1 MTTEHPFAQF
11 VRILGKGRTGSRD
24 FTEQEAEE
32 VMRMILANEITA
44 EQLGAVLML
53 LRVKEETP
61 AEIAGFVRAIKKS
74 FELPSDRPAVDV
86 DWSSYAGKRRHLPW
100 YILSALL
107 LAQNGITVFMHG
119 ASGHT
124 AGRIYTRDVLALL
137 GLPAAR
143 SFAEACDQ
151 LTKNHFSYMDLE
163 HMSPRLHQIIE
174 LRPVLGLRSPVH
186 TVARLINPMDA
197 THVITAIHHPGY
209 HPTHQE
215 SSRLL
220 GHAHAAV
227 VKGEGG
233 EIERNPDMETL
244 VKTLHGDTMEDELWP
259 AMFKKRHV
267 KPAELNPASLAAVW
281 RGEYEDEYGEAA
293 IIGTAA
299 IVLKTM
305 GRTATMEAAEALAS
319 EMWQLRP
326 KETLAAVA

>member
-1 MTTEHPFAQF
+1 MATEHPFAQY

-24 FTEQEAEE
+24 FTEEEAEE
-32 VMRMILANEITA
+32 VMRMILADETTP

-61 AEIAGFVRAIKKS
+61 AEIAGFARAIKKT
-74 FELPSDRPAVDV
+74 FNRPANHPQVDV

-107 LAQNGITVFMHG
+107 LAKNDISVFMHG

-124 AGRIYTRDVLALL
+124 AGRIYTRDVLAQL
-137 GLPAAR
+137 GLPVAT
-143 SFAEACDQ
+143 SLSEACEQ
-151 LTKNHFSYMDLE
+151 LEQNNFTYIDLE
-163 HMSPRLHQIIE
+163 HLSPKLHHIIE
-174 LRPVLGLRSPVH
+174 LRPILGLRSPVH
-186 TVARLINPMDA
+186 TVARLMNPMDA
-197 THVITAIHHPGY
+197 PNVITAIHHPGY

-220 GHAHAAV
+220 GHPHAAV

-233 EIERNPDMETL
+233 EIERNPDTDTL
-244 VKTLHGDTMEDELWP
+244 VKTLHGETMEDEIWP

-267 KPAELNPASLAAVW
+267 KPAELNPAELAAVW
-281 RGEYEDEYGEAA
+281 RGEQENEYGEAA
-293 IIGTAA
+293 VIGTAA

-305 GRTATMEAAEALAS
+305 GKVDSMEAAEAMARD
-319 EMWQLRP
+319 MWNNRP
-326 KETLAAVA
+326 RDTLAAVA

>member
-1 MTTEHPFAQF
+1 MTTEHPFAQY

-24 FTEQEAEE
+24 FSETEAEE
-32 VMRMILANEITA
+32 VMRMILDDEVTP

-61 AEIAGFVRAIKKS
+61 AEIAGFARAIRKT
-74 FELPSDRPAVDV
+74 FAIPANHPRVDV

-107 LAQNGITVFMHG
+107 LAKNDITIFMHG

-124 AGRIYTRDVLALL
+124 AGRLYTKDVLAQL
-137 GLPAAR
+137 GLPVAT
-143 SFAEACDQ
+143 SIKQACEQ
-151 LTKNHFSYMDLE
+151 LADNRFTYIDLE
-163 HMSPRLHQIIE
+163 HLSPRLHHIIE
-174 LRPVLGLRSPVH
+174 LRPILGLRSPVH
-186 TVARLINPMDA
+186 TVARLMNPMDA
-197 THVITAIHHPGY
+197 PNVITAIHHPGY

-220 GHAHAAV
+220 GHANAAV

-233 EIERNPDMETL
+233 EIERNPDMDTL
-244 VKTLHGDTMEDELWP
+244 VKTLHGDAMEDEIWP

-267 KPAELNPASLAAVW
+267 KPAELNPAELAAVW
-281 RGEYEDEYGEAA
+281 RGERENEYGEAA
-293 IIGTAA
+293 VIGTAA

-305 GRTATMEAAEALAS
+305 GKADSMEAAEAMARK
-319 EMWQLRP
+319 MWQNRP
-326 KETLAAVA
+326 KDTLAAVA